1 MDMEHAMDFVHVT
14 LAMDDRA
21 REACHDLFDVD
32 GGCTAAVLGSIE
44 SLDAAV
50 YHWLPTNHFTDRS
63 SGSSSKCIPIQFHFA
78 LGSDLHVDLDHPAR
92 Q

>member
-1 MDMEHAMDFVHVT
+1 MDFVHVT

-63 SGSSSKCIPIQFHFA
+63 SGSTFRKGLA
-78 LGSDLHVDLDHPAR
+78 AAMRRLNLGLDAVR
-92 Q
+92 LLQ